1 MKRILIL
8 GCSGAGKSTL
18 ARQLGYLTHLPV
30 THIDA
35 VVWKPGWVMMD
46 RDEEVV
52 RLQKLI
58 EQPGWIIDGN
68 YLSTGGPRLAAAD
81 TIIFLDFPRW
91 LCLWRVIKR
100 VITYYGRVRPDMGQG
115 CPERWDWDFLHWIW
129 TFKQHQQPLILE
141 KIAQYQ
147 RGRTVFIFRKPADIK
162 QFLNQFL
169 PAPGFQERGRGGRPL
184 S

>member
-18 ARQLGYLTHLPV
+18 ARQLGYLTQLPV
-30 THIDA
+30 IHIDV

-46 RDEEVV
+46 RAEEVV

-58 EQPGWIIDGN
+58 EQPEWIIDGN
-68 YLSTGGPRLAAAD
+68 YLSTSDPRLTAAD

-100 VITYYGRVRPDMGQG
+100 VIRYYGRVRPDMGEG
-115 CPERWDWDFLHWIW
+115 CPERWDWDFLDWIW
-129 TFKQHQQPLILE
+129 TFRQQQRPKILE
-141 KIAQYQ
+141 KINHYRQ
-147 RGRTVFIFRKPADIK
+147 GRTVFIFRKPADAK
-162 QFLNQFL
+162 QFLNQ
-169 PAPGFQERGRGGRPL
+169 L
-184 S
+184 SENSLVDSSKFPIT